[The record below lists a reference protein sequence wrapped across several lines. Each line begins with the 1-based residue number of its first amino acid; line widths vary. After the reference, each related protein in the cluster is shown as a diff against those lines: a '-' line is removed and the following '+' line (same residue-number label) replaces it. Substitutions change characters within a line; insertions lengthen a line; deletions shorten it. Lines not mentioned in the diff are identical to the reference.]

1 LPPES
6 PTTLINSNYYAML
19 FSDNLIDS
27 YLLASARLI
36 IDSAYPWDLIML
48 ESASALEFIFT
59 ISA

>member
-1 LPPES
+1 MKSPGLLPNTILEFWLKILPPES

-36 IDSAYPWDLIML
+36 IDSAYP
-48 ESASALEFIFT
+48 
-59 ISA
+59 